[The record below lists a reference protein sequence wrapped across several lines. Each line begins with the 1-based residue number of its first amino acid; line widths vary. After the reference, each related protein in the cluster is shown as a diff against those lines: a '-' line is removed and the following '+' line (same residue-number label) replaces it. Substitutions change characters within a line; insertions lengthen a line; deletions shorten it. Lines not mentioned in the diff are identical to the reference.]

1 MNSMIYPETVNQWSR
16 VYYVKTSKKMKLL
29 CIEYQEAMPIE
40 MKLVYELLHTIHDTK
55 LPEDFAD
62 EWFEEV
68 KRNKL

>member
-1 MNSMIYPETVNQWSR
+1 
-16 VYYVKTSKKMKLL
+16 MKLL